1 MLLGFEIVLSIV
13 VHIHQKR
20 EKQSMKKL
28 VYLVCALFLT
38 SAVSWGTSCSTGSI
52 SSYVSLGTTGCT
64 VSVTSTTFDT
74 YSSFSSNLSST
85 DAALIDII
93 PVTTGADAGGL
104 MTSAFG
110 PLNPGG
116 SNTFDFTITAPS
128 GMNLTD
134 LSYSVSGGTGYTL
147 SLSLSNGVNLTATE
161 GTPASATF
169 SGVSSLSIMGTAN
182 VSDIGTGYVTLEY
195 TPSFSPVSP
204 PTAVPEPTPFL
215 LLGTGL
221 LGLAGLAKWKLPR
234 QAAKFVDSV

>member
-1 MLLGFEIVLSIV
+1 
-13 VHIHQKR
+13 
-20 EKQSMKKL
+20 MKKL
-28 VYLVCALFLT
+28 VYLVCALFLI
-38 SAVSWGTSCSTGSI
+38 SAVSWGTPCSTGSV

-85 DAALIDII
+85 NAALLDLI
-93 PVTTGADAGGL
+93 PITTGADAGGL
-104 MTSAFG
+104 TTSVF

-116 SNTFDFTITAPS
+116 SNTFNFAVTPPS
-128 GMNLTD
+128 GMSITD
-134 LSYSVSGGTGYTL
+134 LSVSVSGGTGYTL
-147 SLSLSNGVNLTATE
+147 SLSLSNGLILTATD

-169 SGVSSLSIMGTAN
+169 SGASALSIMGLAT
-182 VSDIGTGYVTLEY
+182 VSDSATGSVSLAF

-204 PTAVPEPTPFL
+204 PTVVSEPATFL

-234 QAAKFVDSV
+234 QAAKFVGSV